1 MKKSAESDPWAMGLA
16 MRALVLVAFVA
27 AFAVPA
33 GLVPI
38 VAIATDAETAAEQ
51 DGGLVVIPLSTA
63 TPVAAPV
70 PQFTA
75 TPTVPRV
82 GIIAGHTGSDSGAVC
97 DDGLQ
102 EVTVNTDVARQ
113 VVSMLTDRGWLVTQL
128 EEFDSRLT
136 GYQADALLSIHADSC
151 TLVDRSGF
159 KVARAESSSIPDAE
173 DRLLECVSQRYAEQ
187 TGLPFDPFT
196 ITYDMRRY
204 HALYEIDPNTPA
216 AIIEIGFMS
225 GDRGLLTENSEVVAR
240 GIADGL
246 ICFIEGESR

>member
-1 MKKSAESDPWAMGLA
+1 MKKSTESDPWAMGLT

-38 VAIATDAETAAEQ
+38 VAVATDAEGVSEESE
-51 DGGLVVIPLSTA
+51 GLVVIPLSTA
-63 TPVAAPV
+63 TPVATSVPV
-70 PQFTA
+70 STP

-102 EVTVNTDVARQ
+102 EVTINENVARQ
-113 VVSMLTDRGWLVTQL
+113 VVEILSARGWMVIQL
-128 EEFDSRLT
+128 EEFDARLT
-136 GYQADALLSIHADSC
+136 GYVADALVSIHADSC
-151 TLVDRSGF
+151 TLVDRSGY

-173 DRLLECVSQRYAEQ
+173 DRLIACLSQRYGEQ
-187 TGLPFDPFT
+187 TGIPFDPHT

-204 HALYEIDPNTPA
+204 HALYEINPNTPA

-225 GDRGLLTENSEVVAR
+225 GDRALLTEGAEVVAR

-246 ICFIEGESR
+246 ICFIEGESP

>member
-1 MKKSAESDPWAMGLA
+1 MKKSAESDPWAMGLT
-16 MRALVLVAFVA
+16 MRALVLVAVFA
-27 AFAVPA
+27 ALLVPA

-38 VAIATDAETAAEQ
+38 VAVATGTEGVAEP
-51 DGGLVVIPLSTA
+51 GGSLVVIPLSTA
-63 TPVAAPV
+63 TPVATPV
-70 PQFTA
+70 TEFTP

-102 EVTVNTDVARQ
+102 EVTINTDVARQ
-113 VVSMLTDRGWLVTQL
+113 VVTMLTARGWLVTQL

-136 GYQADALLSIHADSC
+136 GYQADALVSIHADSC

-159 KVARAESSSIPDAE
+159 KVARAELSSIPDAE
-173 DRLLECVSQRYAEQ
+173 DRLIGCLSRLYAER

-225 GDRGLLTENSEVVAR
+225 GDRELLTERSEIVAR

-246 ICFIEGESR
+246 VCFIEGESR